1 MRLMQFA
8 ACAAVVSLG
17 VGVFAAPAN
26 ADEIAKPSTCV
37 HMAGQVRTALENNQQ
52 AANHR
57 AAEKEWMYGREFC
70 ANGFDVKGMSHYN
83 RALQLLND
91 PQKS

>member
-1 MRLMQFA
+1 MRLIQIA
-8 ACAAVVSLG
+8 AGAAVMSLG
-17 VGVFAAPAN
+17 VGTFAAAAN
-26 ADEIAKPSTCV
+26 ADEIAKPLSCV
-37 HMAGQVRTALENNQQ
+37 HLAGQVRTALENNQQ

-70 ANGFDVKGMSHYN
+70 TNGFDARGVSHYN

-91 PQKS
+91 PEKS